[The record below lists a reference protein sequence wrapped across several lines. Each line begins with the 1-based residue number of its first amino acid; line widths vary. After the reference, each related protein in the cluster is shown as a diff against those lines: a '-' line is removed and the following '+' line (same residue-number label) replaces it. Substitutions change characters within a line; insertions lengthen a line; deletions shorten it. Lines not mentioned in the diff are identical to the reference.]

1 MVGSRIEVGFGLGV
15 GVAGVGRVR
24 VGGIGKA
31 GVGGARA
38 GAGAGGV
45 GLESWDWQGW
55 GWSWAAAG
63 RPGQNPGLWDSESY
77 RLRCVDYRGNR
88 RWEGETATNTEKDA
102 QRYTLPR
109 CPTRMRECVD

>member
-1 MVGSRIEVGFGLGV
+1 MSIIITLPETPHEYLMLVEIWAMNLCGSGGGGAGSDIGPGLGN
-15 GVAGVGRVR
+15 G
-24 VGGIGKA
+24 

-77 RLRCVDYRGNR
+77 RLSCVDYRGNR
-88 RWEGETATNTEKDA
+88 SWEGGTATNTEKDA
-102 QRYTLPR
+102 
-109 CPTRMRECVD
+109 